1 MGLKEEQDKEGK
13 GKGKSKGKERGRE
26 RLVNVVCRLHRPQKK
41 KIASNPTRWMAPE
54 LITSKQHT
62 LASDVYS
69 FGILLW
75 EAWSLGGLPYPDI
88 EGDAD
93 VVAHVMQVQKSL
105 NPKPQILILKG
116 RGCGG
121 ARDQRN
127 RSHSTLNPKPQTLSH
142 STLDPKF

>member
-1 MGLKEEQDKEGK
+1 MADYGLYEAQPTEGA
-13 GKGKSKGKERGRE
+13 GEDGSKGGAGQGGQGQGQEQGE
-26 RLVNVVCRLHRPQKK
+26 GEGAGAVGECGVSATSPSKK

-105 NPKPQILILKG
+105 NPKP
-116 RGCGG
+116 
-121 ARDQRN
+121 
-127 RSHSTLNPKPQTLSH
+127 
-142 STLDPKF
+142 

>member
-1 MGLKEEQDKEGK
+1 VADYGLYEAQPTEGT
-13 GKGKSKGKERGRE
+13 GEDVSKGGAVQGEQGQGQGE
-26 RLVNVVCRLHRPQKK
+26 GEGAGVVGESGVSATSPSKK
-41 KIASNPTRWMAPE
+41 KIASNLTRWMAPE

-105 NPKPQILILKG
+105 NPKP
-116 RGCGG
+116 
-121 ARDQRN
+121 
-127 RSHSTLNPKPQTLSH
+127 
-142 STLDPKF
+142 